1 MDSYEAIEGLI
12 AVAFLLF
19 YVITILFALLC
30 WIIIFVA
37 GWKMLVK
44 AGEAGWKILI
54 PFYNIWVAYELC
66 INSNVLWFILTLI
79 PGPSAVA
86 YFVMCLA
93 FAKAFGKGAG
103 FGILIAFFPFVGL
116 PILAFGPAEYTG
128 DKF

>member
-12 AVAFLLF
+12 AVAFLLI

-30 WIIIFVA
+30 WIIVFVA

-44 AGEAGWKILI
+44 AGEAGWKVLI
-54 PFYNIWVAYELC
+54 PIYNIWVIYELS
-66 INSNVLWFILTLI
+66 INSNVLWFILSFI
-79 PGPSAVA
+79 PGPSVVA
-86 YFVMCLA
+86 YFVMSLA
-93 FAKAFGKGAG
+93 MAKVYGKGAG